1 MRRRQFIA
9 ALGGAATWPITT
21 WAEKPAVPVIGFLG
35 TESSHEWVER
45 LDPFR
50 RGLRETG
57 FVEGTNLSME
67 YRWAESRNER
77 LPALAADLVRRQVD
91 LIAVLGGTGAAVVA
105 KAATTTIPIV
115 FRIGSNPVDVGL
127 VASLNRPGGN
137 VTGVTTLGVELAP
150 KQLSLLSE
158 LVPGATSFAL
168 LVNPTNAA
176 IAEREAKDLEAAAA
190 RLGVKLLILHAST
203 ERELEPAFAALNL
216 QRADGLVIAADTF
229 FNARSAQLA
238 AQAVNHAVPTVSP
251 YREFATA
258 GGLMSYGGS
267 VKDSNREAG
276 VYAGRILNGEKPAD
290 LPVVEVT
297 KIEHVINVK
306 TAKELG
312 IAVPATLL
320 ARADEVIE

>member
-1 MRRRQFIA
+1 VRRRAFLA
-9 ALGGAATWPITT
+9 ALSGAAAWPIPA
-21 WAEKPAVPVIGFLG
+21 WAQKPAVPVIGFLG
-35 TESSHEWVER
+35 SESSHEWVER
-45 LDPFR
+45 LDAFR
-50 RGLRETG
+50 RGLSETG
-57 FVEGTNLSME
+57 LVEGTNLSME
-67 YRWAESRNER
+67 YRWAEGLNER

-91 LIAVLGGTGAAVVA
+91 MIAVLGGTGAALVA

-115 FRIGSNPVDVGL
+115 FRIASNPVDVEL

-150 KQLSLLSE
+150 KQLALLRE
-158 LVPGATSFAL
+158 LVPGAATFAL
-168 LVNPTNAA
+168 LVNPTNTA
-176 IAEREAKDLEAAAA
+176 IADRETKDLEAAAA
-190 RLGVKLLILHAST
+190 RLGVKLLILHASA
-203 ERELEPAFAALNL
+203 ERDFDPAFAALNR

-229 FNARSAQLA
+229 FNARSTQLA

-258 GGLMSYGGS
+258 GGLMSYGGN
-267 VKDSNREAG
+267 VKESNREAG
-276 VYAGRILNGEKPAD
+276 VYAGRILKGEKPAD

-306 TAKELG
+306 TAKALG
-312 IAVPATLL
+312 IAVPATFI

>member
-1 MRRRQFIA
+1 MNRRAFIA
-9 ALGGAATWPITT
+9 ELGGAAAWPITA
-21 WAEKPAVPVIGFLG
+21 WAQKPAVPVIGFLG
-35 TESSHEWVER
+35 SESSHEWVER
-45 LDPFR
+45 LDAFR
-50 RGLRETG
+50 QGLSKTG
-57 FVEGTNLSME
+57 FVESTNLSME
-67 YRWAESRNER
+67 YRWAEGLNER

-91 LIAVLGGTGAAVVA
+91 MIAVLGGTGAALVA

-115 FRIGSNPVDVGL
+115 FRIASNPVDVGL
-127 VASLNRPGGN
+127 VASPNRPGGN

-150 KQLSLLSE
+150 KQLALLRE
-158 LVPGATSFAL
+158 LVPGATTFGL
-168 LVNPTNAA
+168 LVNPTNTA
-176 IAEREAKDLEAAAA
+176 IADRETKDLEAAAA
-190 RLGVKLLILHAST
+190 RLGVKLIILHASA
-203 ERELEPAFAALNL
+203 EHDFDPAFAALNR

-258 GGLMSYGGS
+258 GGLMSYGGN
-267 VKDSNREAG
+267 VKESNREAG
-276 VYAGRILNGEKPAD
+276 VYAGRILKGEKPAD

-306 TAKELG
+306 TAKALG
-312 IAVPATLL
+312 IAVPATFI